1 MLLHGECLRPVSMF
15 PVASVDL
22 ERWARLV
29 ARMNLSIV
37 FAFLGLIA
45 GIIVIA
51 TLIGIIKAWLKG
63 LELRA
68 WRKVAKDQKLRPDGI
83 PYPPSGRGM
92 CDTCEKAYDKVY
104 YLPDGRRI
112 CPGCYVLTET
122 ATGEPRETVVEDKGS
137 ANERQTE
144 SGQ

>member
-51 TLIGIIKAWLKG
+51 TLIGIIKA
-63 LELRA
+63 
-68 WRKVAKDQKLRPDGI
+68 
-83 PYPPSGRGM
+83 
-92 CDTCEKAYDKVY
+92 
-104 YLPDGRRI
+104 
-112 CPGCYVLTET
+112 
-122 ATGEPRETVVEDKGS
+122 
-137 ANERQTE
+137 
-144 SGQ
+144 